1 MFQPKA
7 YDGARVKES
16 QKLMPSDKSKSD
28 PKNWKPATKL
38 VRGGT
43 MRSQFGETSEA
54 IFLTSGYAY
63 DSPEQA
69 AARMTGDEEG
79 YVYSRYGNPTNQML
93 ADRLAM
99 IEGAETCRVTSS
111 GMGAIS
117 SAMIAPCS
125 AGDRVVAAT
134 ALFGSCRHICSTILP
149 RYGVETEF
157 VNGSDLEA
165 WKRALSKP
173 TRLVL
178 IESPSNP
185 LLEAVD
191 IAAVAE
197 LAHAAGAKLVV
208 DNVFA
213 TPILQKPLE
222 MGADVIVYSATKHMD
237 GQGRVLCGAILGDS
251 EFIEEHIDPWLR
263 HTGPAASPFN
273 AWVVL
278 KGLET
283 MDLRVRQASRNAAQV
298 ADALAKHPNIAAVR
312 YPGRSDHPHFDVH
325 QKQMEMGG
333 TLIAFSVKG
342 ARAEVFKM
350 LNALNLVDVSNN
362 LGDTKSLACHPAS
375 TTHRALTED
384 EQIEMG
390 LDESWVRLSV
400 GLEDADDL
408 IADLSA
414 ALDVL

>member
-1 MFQPKA
+1 MTK
-7 YDGARVKES
+7 R
-16 QKLMPSDKSKSD
+16 SDD
-28 PKNWKPATKL
+28 WALATKL
-38 VRGGT
+38 VRSGT
-43 MRSQFGETSEA
+43 MRSEFSETSEA
-54 IFLTSGYAY
+54 MFLTSGYAY
-63 DSPEQA
+63 ESAEQA
-69 AARMTGDEEG
+69 AARMSGDEEG

-93 ADRLAM
+93 AERLAAL
-99 IEGAETCRVTSS
+99 EGAETCRVTAS

-117 SAMIAPCS
+117 SAMIAPCR
-125 AGDRVVAAT
+125 AGDRVVAAS

-157 VNGSDLEA
+157 VKGSDLEA

-197 LAHAAGAKLVV
+197 LAHAAGALLVV

-213 TPILQKPLE
+213 TPVFQKPLE
-222 MGADVIVYSATKHMD
+222 LGADIAVYSATKHMD
-237 GQGRVLCGAILGDS
+237 GQGRVLLGAILGQS

-283 MDLRVRQASRNAAQV
+283 LELRARQASANAARL
-298 ADALAKHPNIAAVR
+298 ADAIAAHPNIRAVH
-312 YPGRSDHPHFDVH
+312 YPGRSDHPHFAVH
-325 QKQMEMGG
+325 QKQMETGG
-333 TLIAFSVKG
+333 TLIAFSVNG
-342 ARAEVFKM
+342 AREEAFKV
-350 LNALNLVDVSNN
+350 LNALQLVDISNN
-362 LGDTKSLACHPAS
+362 LGDTKSLACHPCS
-375 TTHRALTED
+375 TTHRALSEE
-384 EQIEMG
+384 EQVEMG
-390 LDESWVRLSV
+390 LDESWIRLSV
-400 GLEDADDL
+400 GLEDAGDL
-408 IADLSA
+408 ERDLLQAFSA
-414 ALDVL
+414 L

>member
-1 MFQPKA
+1 MTQ
-7 YDGARVKES
+7 RSKEWA
-16 QKLMPSDKSKSD
+16 L
-28 PKNWKPATKL
+28 ATKL
-38 VRGGT
+38 VREGT
-43 MRSQFGETSEA
+43 MRSQFGETAEA

-63 DSPEQA
+63 DSAEQA
-69 AARMTGDEEG
+69 AARMAGDEDG

-93 ADRLAM
+93 AERLAAL
-99 IEGAETCRVTSS
+99 EGAETCRVASS
-111 GMGAIS
+111 GMGAIAS
-117 SAMIAPCS
+117 TMIAPCTV
-125 AGDRVVAAT
+125 GDRVVAAS

-197 LAHAAGAKLVV
+197 LAHAAGALLVV

-213 TPILQKPLE
+213 TPIYQKPLE
-222 MGADVIVYSATKHMD
+222 LGADIVVYSATKHMD
-237 GQGRVLCGAILGDS
+237 GQGRVLLGAILGPGA
-251 EFIEEHIDPWLR
+251 FIEEHIDPWLR

-273 AWVVL
+273 SWVVL

-283 MDLRVRQASRNAAQV
+283 LDLRVRHASASAARI
-298 ADALAKHPNIAAVR
+298 ADAIAAHPNIRKVH
-312 YPGRSDHPHFDVH
+312 YPGRSDHPHFETH
-325 QKQMEMGG
+325 QKQMNGGG
-333 TLIAFSVKG
+333 TLIAFSVHG
-342 ARAEVFKM
+342 ARAEAFRV

-362 LGDTKSLACHPAS
+362 LGDTKSLACHPCS

-384 EQIEMG
+384 EQAEMG
-390 LDESWVRLSV
+390 LDESWIRFSV
-400 GLEDADDL
+400 GLEDPDDL
-408 IADLSA
+408 TADLIQ
-414 ALDVL
+414 ALNTL

>member
-1 MFQPKA
+1 
-7 YDGARVKES
+7 
-16 QKLMPSDKSKSD
+16 
-28 PKNWKPATKL
+28 
-38 VRGGT
+38 
-43 MRSQFGETSEA
+43 
-54 IFLTSGYAY
+54 
-63 DSPEQA
+63 
-69 AARMTGDEEG
+69 
-79 YVYSRYGNPTNQML
+79 
-93 ADRLAM
+93 
-99 IEGAETCRVTSS
+99 
-111 GMGAIS
+111 
-117 SAMIAPCS
+117 
-125 AGDRVVAAT
+125 DRVVAAS

-157 VNGSDLEA
+157 VNGSDLDA

-197 LAHAAGAKLVV
+197 LAHAAGALLVV

-222 MGADVIVYSATKHMD
+222 LGADIAVYSATKHMD
-237 GQGRVLCGAILGDS
+237 GQGRVLLGAILGQS

-283 MDLRVRQASRNAAQV
+283 IDLRVRQACSNAAKV
-298 ADALAKHPNIAAVR
+298 ADTIAAHPNINAVR
-312 YPGRSDHPHFDVH
+312 YPGRPDHPNYDVH
-325 QKQMEMGG
+325 RKQMELGG
-333 TLIAFSVKG
+333 TLVAFSVKG
-342 ARAEVFKM
+342 ARTEAFKV
-350 LNALNLVDVSNN
+350 LNSLNLVDISNN
-362 LGDTKSLACHPAS
+362 LGDTKSLACHPSS
-375 TTHRALTED
+375 TTHRALNEE
-384 EQIEMG
+384 EQAEMG
-390 LDESWVRLSV
+390 LDESWIRLSV

-408 IADLSA
+408 CRDLTQALSA
-414 ALDVL
+414 L

>member
-1 MFQPKA
+1 MTECRK
-7 YDGARVKES
+7 D
-16 QKLMPSDKSKSD
+16 
-28 PKNWKPATKL
+28 WKDATKL

-54 IFLTSGYAY
+54 MFLTSGYAY
-63 DSPEQA
+63 NSAEQA
-69 AARMTGDEEG
+69 AARMSGDEDG

-93 ADRLAM
+93 AERLAM
-99 IEGAETCRVTSS
+99 LEGAETCRVTSS

-125 AGDRVVAAT
+125 AGDRVVAAS

-157 VNGSDLEA
+157 VNGADMAA
-165 WKRALSKP
+165 WERALSKP

-185 LLEAVD
+185 LLDAVD

-213 TPILQKPLE
+213 TPILQKSFDL
-222 MGADVIVYSATKHMD
+222 GADVVVYSATKHMD
-237 GQGRVLCGAILGDS
+237 GQGRVLAGAILGQNG
-251 EFIEEHIDPWLR
+251 FITDHIDPWLR
-263 HTGPAASPFN
+263 HTGPACSPFN

-283 MDLRVRQASRNAAQV
+283 MELRVRKASANAARL
-298 ADALAKHPNIAAVR
+298 ADAIAAHPNVAAVR
-312 YPGRSDHPHFDVH
+312 YPKRKDHPHFDIH
-325 QKQMEMGG
+325 DKQMSAGG
-333 TLIAFSVKG
+333 TLVALSVKG
-342 ARAEVFKM
+342 ARAEVFRM
-350 LNALNLVDVSNN
+350 LNSLKLIDISNN

-375 TTHRALTED
+375 TTHRALSAE
-384 EQIEMG
+384 EQAQMG
-390 LDESWVRLSV
+390 LDESWIRLSV
-400 GLEDADDL
+400 GLEDVTDL
-408 IADLSA
+408 ERDVMH
-414 ALDVL
+414 ALDQI

>member
-1 MFQPKA
+1 MTK
-7 YDGARVKES
+7 R
-16 QKLMPSDKSKSD
+16 SDD
-28 PKNWKPATKL
+28 WALATKL
-38 VRGGT
+38 VRQGT

-54 IFLTSGYAY
+54 MYLTSGYAY
-63 DSPEQA
+63 ESAEQA
-69 AARMTGDEEG
+69 AARMSGDEDG

-93 ADRLAM
+93 AERLAAL
-99 IEGAETCRVTSS
+99 EGAETCRVTAS

-125 AGDRVVAAT
+125 AGDRVVAAN

-157 VNGSDLEA
+157 INGRDLDE

-197 LAHAAGAKLVV
+197 LAHAAGALLVV

-222 MGADVIVYSATKHMD
+222 LGADIAVYSATKHMD
-237 GQGRVLCGAILGDS
+237 GQGRVLLGAILGQS
-251 EFIEEHIDPWLR
+251 AFIEEHIDPWLR

-283 MDLRVRQASRNAAQV
+283 LDLRVRQACTNAAQV
-298 ADALAKHPNIAAVR
+298 ADAIASHPNVQAVR
-312 YPGRSDHPHFDVH
+312 YPGRSDHPDFAVH
-325 QKQMEMGG
+325 QKQMTSGG
-333 TLIAFSVKG
+333 TLVAFSVNG
-342 ARAEVFKM
+342 GRAEAFKV
-350 LNALNLVDVSNN
+350 LNSLQLVDISNN
-362 LGDTKSLACHPAS
+362 LGDTKSLACHPCS
-375 TTHRALTED
+375 TTHRALSEE

-390 LDESWVRLSV
+390 LDESWIRLSV
-400 GLEDADDL
+400 GLEDAG
-408 IADLSA
+408 DLSA
-414 ALDVL
+414 DLKNALSAL

>member
-1 MFQPKA
+1 MNK
-7 YDGARVKES
+7 R
-16 QKLMPSDKSKSD
+16 SD
-28 PKNWKPATKL
+28 NWALATKL
-38 VRGGT
+38 VREGT

-54 IFLTSGYAY
+54 MYLTSGYAY
-63 DSPEQA
+63 DNAEQA
-69 AARMTGDEEG
+69 AARMAGDEDG

-93 ADRLAM
+93 AERLTAL
-99 IEGAETCRVTSS
+99 EGAETCRITAS

-125 AGDRVVAAT
+125 AGDRVVAAN

-157 VNGSDLEA
+157 VNGNDLDA

-197 LAHAAGAKLVV
+197 LAHAAGALLVV

-222 MGADVIVYSATKHMD
+222 LGADIAVYSATKHMD
-237 GQGRVLCGAILGDS
+237 GQGRVLLGAILGQS

-283 MDLRVRQASRNAAQV
+283 LDLRVRQACSNAAQI
-298 ADALAKHPNIAAVR
+298 ADAIADHPNIQAVR
-312 YPGRSDHPHFDVH
+312 YPGRSDHPDYAVH
-325 QKQMEMGG
+325 KKQMAAGG

-342 ARAEVFKM
+342 ARAEAFKV
-350 LNALNLVDVSNN
+350 LNSLELVDISNN
-362 LGDTKSLACHPAS
+362 LGDTKSLACHPCS
-375 TTHRALTED
+375 TTHRALSEE
-384 EQIEMG
+384 EQAEMG
-390 LDESWVRLSV
+390 LDESWIRLSV
-400 GLEDADDL
+400 GLEDAG
-408 IADLSA
+408 DLSA
-414 ALDVL
+414 DLLQALSAL

>member
-1 MFQPKA
+1 MTK
-7 YDGARVKES
+7 R
-16 QKLMPSDKSKSD
+16 SDT
-28 PKNWKPATKL
+28 WAPATKL

-54 IFLTSGYAY
+54 MFLTSGFAY
-63 DSPEQA
+63 DSAEQA
-69 AARMTGDEEG
+69 AARMAGDEDG
-79 YVYSRYGNPTNQML
+79 FVYSRYGNPTNQML
-93 ADRLAM
+93 AERLALL
-99 IEGAETCRVTSS
+99 EGAETCRVTAS

-125 AGDRVVAAT
+125 AGDRVVAAN

-157 VNGSDLEA
+157 VNGADLEA

-197 LAHAAGAKLVV
+197 LAHAAGALLVI

-213 TPILQKPLE
+213 SPILQKPLE
-222 MGADVIVYSATKHMD
+222 LGADIVVYSATKHMD
-237 GQGRVLCGAILGDS
+237 GQGRVLLGAILGQS

-283 MDLRVRQASRNAAQV
+283 LELRVAQASANAARI
-298 ADALAKHPNIAAVR
+298 ADAIADHPNIQAVR
-312 YPGRSDHPHFDVH
+312 YPGRADHPNFAIH
-325 QKQMEMGG
+325 QKQMSSGG
-333 TLIAFSVKG
+333 TLVAFSIKG
-342 ARAEVFKM
+342 ARAEAFKM
-350 LNALNLVDVSNN
+350 LNALELVDISNN
-362 LGDTKSLACHPAS
+362 LGDTKSLACHPCS
-375 TTHRALTED
+375 TTHRALTD
-384 EQIEMG
+384 EEQAEMG
-390 LDESWVRLSV
+390 LDESWLRLSV
-400 GLEDADDL
+400 GLEDADDISQDL
-408 IADLSA
+408 IQ
-414 ALDVL
+414 ALNAL

>member
-1 MFQPKA
+1 MTK
-7 YDGARVKES
+7 R
-16 QKLMPSDKSKSD
+16 SDT
-28 PKNWKPATKL
+28 WAPATKL

-43 MRSQFGETSEA
+43 MRSEFGETSEA
-54 IFLTSGYAY
+54 MFLTSGYAY
-63 DSPEQA
+63 DSAEQA
-69 AARMTGDEEG
+69 AARMAGDEEG

-93 ADRLAM
+93 AERLALL
-99 IEGAETCRVTSS
+99 EGAETCRVTAS

-125 AGDRVVAAT
+125 AGDRVVAAS

-157 VNGSDLEA
+157 VNGTDLED

-197 LAHAAGAKLVV
+197 LAHAAGALLVI

-222 MGADVIVYSATKHMD
+222 LGADLVVYSATKHMD
-237 GQGRVLCGAILGDS
+237 GQGRVLLGAILGNS

-283 MDLRVRQASRNAAQV
+283 LDLRVNQASANAATI
-298 ADALAKHPNIAAVR
+298 ADAIAGHANVKAVR
-312 YPGRSDHPHFDVH
+312 YPGREDHPDFAVH
-325 QKQMEMGG
+325 QKQMLSGG
-333 TLIAFSVKG
+333 TLVAFSIKG
-342 ARAEVFKM
+342 AREEAFKV
-350 LNALNLVDVSNN
+350 LNALELIDISNN
-362 LGDTKSLACHPAS
+362 LGDTKSLACHPCS
-375 TTHRALTED
+375 TTHRALTEE
-384 EQIEMG
+384 EQAEMG
-390 LDESWVRLSV
+390 LDESWIRLSV
-400 GLEDADDL
+400 GLEDAGDITRDL
-408 IADLSA
+408 MQALS
-414 ALDVL
+414 VL

>member
-1 MFQPKA
+1 MTK
-7 YDGARVKES
+7 R
-16 QKLMPSDKSKSD
+16 SD
-28 PKNWKPATKL
+28 NWALATKL
-38 VRGGT
+38 VREGT

-54 IFLTSGYAY
+54 IFMNSGFAY
-63 DSPEQA
+63 DNAEQA
-69 AARMTGDEEG
+69 AARMSGDEEG
-79 YVYSRYGNPTNQML
+79 FVYSRYGNPTNQML
-93 ADRLAM
+93 AERLAAL
-99 IEGAETCRVTSS
+99 EGAETCRVACS

-125 AGDRVVAAT
+125 AGDRVVAAN

-157 VNGSDLEA
+157 VDGYDLDA

-191 IAAVAE
+191 IAAVAD
-197 LAHAAGAKLVV
+197 LAHAAGALLVV

-213 TPILQKPLE
+213 SPILQKPLE
-222 MGADVIVYSATKHMD
+222 LGADIAVYSATKHMD
-237 GQGRVLCGAILGDS
+237 GHGRVLLGAILGPT

-273 AWVVL
+273 SWVVL

-283 MDLRVRQASRNAAQV
+283 MDLRVRQASANAAQL
-298 ADALAKHPNIAAVR
+298 ADAIAEHPNINKVH
-312 YPGRSDHPHFDVH
+312 YPGRSDHPHYDVH
-325 QKQMEMGG
+325 SKQMETGG

-342 ARAEVFKM
+342 ARAEAFKF
-350 LNALNLVDVSNN
+350 LNALELVDISNN
-362 LGDTKSLACHPAS
+362 LGDTKSLACHPSS
-375 TTHRALTED
+375 TTHRALSEE
-384 EQIEMG
+384 EQAEMG
-390 LDESWVRLSV
+390 LDESWIRFSV
-400 GLEDADDL
+400 GLEDVNDL
-408 IADLSA
+408 TKDVLA
-414 ALDVL
+414 ALSTL

>member
-1 MFQPKA
+1 MTKRRENEWKA
-7 YDGARVKES
+7 
-16 QKLMPSDKSKSD
+16 
-28 PKNWKPATKL
+28 ATKL

-54 IFLTSGYAY
+54 LFLTSGYAY
-63 DSPEQA
+63 ANAEQA
-69 AARMTGDEEG
+69 AARMSGDEEG

-93 ADRLAM
+93 AERLALL
-99 IEGAETCRVTSS
+99 EGAETCRVTAS

-117 SAMIAPCS
+117 SAIIAPCS
-125 AGDRVVAAT
+125 AGDRVVAAN

-157 VNGSDLEA
+157 VNGHDMDA
-165 WKRALSKP
+165 WKRALSQP

-185 LLEAVD
+185 LLDAVD

-197 LAHAAGAKLVV
+197 LAHAAGALLVV

-222 MGADVIVYSATKHMD
+222 LGADIAVYSATKHMD
-237 GQGRVLCGAILGDS
+237 GQGRVLLGAILGQS

-273 AWVVL
+273 AWTVL

-283 MDLRVRQASRNAAQV
+283 LDLRVRHASLTAARL
-298 ADALAKHPNIAAVR
+298 ADAIADHPSVEAVR
-312 YPGRSDHPHFDVH
+312 YPGREDHPGHAIH
-325 QKQMEMGG
+325 AKQMETGG

-342 ARAEVFKM
+342 VRPEAFNV
-350 LNALNLVDVSNN
+350 LNALELVDISNN

-375 TTHRALTED
+375 TTHRALTEE
-384 EQIEMG
+384 EQAEMG
-390 LDESWVRLSV
+390 LDESWLRLSV
-400 GLEDADDL
+400 GLEDAGDL
-408 IADLSA
+408 EADLMQALSA
-414 ALDVL
+414 L

>member
-1 MFQPKA
+1 
-7 YDGARVKES
+7 
-16 QKLMPSDKSKSD
+16 
-28 PKNWKPATKL
+28 
-38 VRGGT
+38 
-43 MRSQFGETSEA
+43 MRSEFGETSEA
-54 IFLTSGYAY
+54 LFLTSGYAY
-63 DSPEQA
+63 DSAEQA
-69 AARMTGDEEG
+69 AARMSGDEDG

-93 ADRLAM
+93 AERLALL
-99 IEGAETCRVTSS
+99 EGAETCRITAS

-117 SAMIAPCS
+117 STLIAPCS
-125 AGDRVVAAT
+125 VGDRVVAAS

-191 IAAVAE
+191 IQAVAD
-197 LAHAAGAKLVV
+197 LAHAAGALLVI

-222 MGADVIVYSATKHMD
+222 FGADLVVYSATKHMD
-237 GQGRVLCGAILGDS
+237 GQGRVLLGAILGKS

-283 MDLRVRQASRNAAQV
+283 LDLRVRQASANAAQV
-298 ADALAKHPNIAAVR
+298 ADVIADHPNVRAVR
-312 YPGRSDHPHFDVH
+312 YPGRSDHPHHAVH
-325 QKQMEMGG
+325 QKQMSSGG
-333 TLIAFSVKG
+333 TLVAFSIKG
-342 ARAEVFKM
+342 ARAEAFKV
-350 LNALNLVDVSNN
+350 LNAFNLVDVSNN
-362 LGDTKSLACHPAS
+362 LGDTKSLACHPCS
-375 TTHRALTED
+375 TTHRALSEE
-384 EQIEMG
+384 EQAEMG
-390 LDESWVRLSV
+390 LDESWIRLSV
-400 GLEDADDL
+400 GLEDAG
-408 IADLSA
+408 DLSRDLVQ
-414 ALDVL
+414 ALNGL

>member
-1 MFQPKA
+1 MTKRSEDWA
-7 YDGARVKES
+7 
-16 QKLMPSDKSKSD
+16 L
-28 PKNWKPATKL
+28 ATKL
-38 VRGGT
+38 VRQGT

-54 IFLTSGYAY
+54 MFLTSGYAY
-63 DSPEQA
+63 DSAEQA
-69 AARMTGDEEG
+69 AARMSGDEEG

-93 ADRLAM
+93 AERLAAL
-99 IEGAETCRVTSS
+99 EGAETCRVTAS

-125 AGDRVVAAT
+125 AGDRVVAAS

-157 VNGSDLEA
+157 VNGTDLEA

-191 IAAVAE
+191 IAAVAD
-197 LAHAAGAKLVV
+197 LAHAAGALLVV

-222 MGADVIVYSATKHMD
+222 LGADIAVYSATKHMD
-237 GQGRVLCGAILGDS
+237 GQGRVLLGTILGQS

-283 MDLRVRQASRNAAQV
+283 LDLRVRQACTNAAQI
-298 ADALAKHPNIAAVR
+298 ADAIAAHQNVRAVR
-312 YPGRSDHPHFDVH
+312 YPGRSDHPQHAIH
-325 QKQMEMGG
+325 MKQMTQGG
-333 TLIAFSVKG
+333 TLIAFSVNG
-342 ARAEVFKM
+342 ARAEAFKV
-350 LNALNLVDVSNN
+350 LNSLNLVDISNN
-362 LGDTKSLACHPAS
+362 LGDTKSLACHPSS
-375 TTHRALTED
+375 TTHRALSEE
-384 EQIEMG
+384 EQAEMG
-390 LDESWVRLSV
+390 LDESWIRLSV
-400 GLEDADDL
+400 GLEDVGDL
-408 IADLSA
+408 TKDLNQALSA
-414 ALDVL
+414 L

>member
-1 MFQPKA
+1 MTK
-7 YDGARVKES
+7 R
-16 QKLMPSDKSKSD
+16 SKD
-28 PKNWKPATKL
+28 WAPATRL

-43 MRSQFGETSEA
+43 MRSEFGETSEA
-54 IFLTSGYAY
+54 MFLTSGYAY
-63 DSPEQA
+63 DSAEQA
-69 AARMTGDEEG
+69 AARMAGDEDG

-93 ADRLAM
+93 AERLALL
-99 IEGAETCRVTSS
+99 EGAETCRITAS

-125 AGDRVVAAT
+125 AGDRVVAAS

-157 VNGSDLEA
+157 VNGTDLDD

-197 LAHAAGAKLVV
+197 LAHAAGALLVI

-222 MGADVIVYSATKHMD
+222 LGADLVVYSATKHMD
-237 GQGRVLCGAILGDS
+237 GQGRVLLGAILGQS

-283 MDLRVRQASRNAAQV
+283 LNLRVNQACANAAQI
-298 ADALAKHPNIAAVR
+298 ADAIAGHANVQAVR
-312 YPGRSDHPHFDVH
+312 YPGRADHPDFAVH
-325 QKQMEMGG
+325 QKQMRAGG
-333 TLIAFSVKG
+333 TLIAFSIKG
-342 ARAEVFKM
+342 ARDEAFKV
-350 LNALNLVDVSNN
+350 LNALELIDISNN
-362 LGDTKSLACHPAS
+362 LGDTKSLACHPCS
-375 TTHRALTED
+375 TTHRALSEE
-384 EQIEMG
+384 EQAEMG
-390 LDESWVRLSV
+390 LDESWIRLSV
-400 GLEDADDL
+400 GLEDAGDLSRDL
-408 IADLSA
+408 IQ
-414 ALDVL
+414 ALNAL